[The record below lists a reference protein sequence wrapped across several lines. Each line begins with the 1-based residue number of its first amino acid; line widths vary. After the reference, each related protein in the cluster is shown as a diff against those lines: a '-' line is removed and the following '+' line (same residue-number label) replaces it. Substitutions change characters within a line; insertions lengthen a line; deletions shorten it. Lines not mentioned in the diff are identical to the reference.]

1 MISYALSD
9 IACVFLGAN
18 VRQGNENLNLN
29 VYLRATQLKISAIS
43 NGKVKSKQS
52 S

>member
-1 MISYALSD
+1 MISFASSD

-18 VRQGNENLNLN
+18 VRQGNEILNLN
-29 VYLRATQLKISAIS
+29 VYLRTTQLKISAKS